1 MSFDGKFLLFF
12 DIFYPK
18 ILTSMISVLISDKAA
33 LKALMLGEL
42 AAFAST
48 INA

>member
-1 MSFDGKFLLFF
+1 
-12 DIFYPK
+12 
-18 ILTSMISVLISDKAA
+18 MISVLISDNAA

-42 AAFAST
+42 VALAST